1 MPDTNSPPDTTVPVV
16 LSGQVAQQLTSTWQ
30 HDILINGL
38 PFRLWPSDN
47 QPYIRDLQD
56 DKKDQFDNAPV
67 AGEQTFGYWWLRSQP
82 SWHGGSGQIY
92 LDSLANEAN
101 ISRIRFQSSSLA
113 WPWRPGEVGICTPL
127 TGSVASVKRVKQVT
141 WSGTQKLVTMSSV
154 NNTVTVQDL
163 PNLINPVV
171 VTLGTTGTCQDMTT
185 DGVNVYVAIAD
196 SIYKIVPGG
205 TATKI
210 TSQVFSGVVTLG
222 FAKQRLILCLGN
234 KVYDCDPNPPT
245 PPATPTL
252 KFTNPAANY
261 TYTSIGDGPQGI
273 YLAGYSGIMSEMASM
288 SVTDVSGTITLGA
301 PVVNWRSPPGE
312 IINAVLFYVSGLF
325 VLATSNGVRVGM
337 FSLYTGQPQPGAI
350 IMPGVR
356 CTALAG
362 SGQIVYVGANNSI
375 YMVDLGVA
383 IDQAGRYASAL
394 LASGLNNADPTDYVP
409 DLVIY
414 GTGSVN
420 VASSNYVYAVLNNAA
435 QLTYNSSY
443 APATATV
450 TTSWARF
457 GTTEPK
463 RLHYV
468 TIEGN
473 FPVVNGVPAVLSVTA
488 TGSDGS
494 TQTFSVPGGM
504 NQYEF
509 GVNLP
514 PAGAFQVTV
523 KISDTGTGNNVLLR
537 TVQLKALP
545 APRRFREMV
554 LPLRVADWEVTPSG
568 QRSGYRGFAKD
579 RLLQLEDFAT
589 KNQVVTVVDRT
600 TGVNFQAVVR
610 RSQFMQ
616 VVVPSRTNILEGVCN
631 LVLRLV

>member
-16 LSGQVAQQLTSTWQ
+16 LSGQVTQQTTSSWQ
-30 HDILINGL
+30 HDILINGM
-38 PFRLWPSDN
+38 PFRLWPSEQ
-47 QPYIRDLQD
+47 QPYVRDLQD
-56 DKKDQFDNAPV
+56 DKKDQFDNAPI

-92 LDSLANEAN
+92 LDSMQTQGD
-101 ISRIRFQSSSLA
+101 ISRIRFQASSLA
-113 WPWRPGEVGICTPL
+113 WPWRPGEVGVCTPL
-127 TGSVASVKRVKQVT
+127 TGSVASVKKVKQVT

-163 PNLINPVV
+163 PGLINPLV
-171 VTLGTTGTCQDMTT
+171 VTLGAVGTCQDMTT
-185 DGVNVYVAIAD
+185 DGVNVYVAVAD
-196 SIYKIVPGG
+196 SIYKIIPGG

-210 TSQVFSGVVTLG
+210 TSQVFSGVVTIG

-234 KVYDCDPNPPT
+234 KVYDCDANPTT

-252 KFTNPAANY
+252 KYTNPAASY

-273 YLAGYSGIMSEMASM
+273 YLAGYSGVMSEMAM
-288 SVTDVSGTITLGA
+288 MGVADNAGTITLGA
-301 PVVNWRSPPGE
+301 PVVQWRSPPGE
-312 IINAVLFYVSGLF
+312 IVNAVLFYVSGLF
-325 VLATSNGVRVGM
+325 ILATSNGVRVGM

-356 CTALAG
+356 CTSLAG
-362 SGQIVYVGANNSI
+362 SGQIVYVGAANSI

-383 IDQAGRYASAL
+383 IDQSGRYASAL
-394 LASGLNNADPTDYVP
+394 YASGLNVNDPTDYVS

-414 GTGSVN
+414 GTGTVN
-420 VASSNYVYAVLNNAA
+420 VASSNFIYAVLNNAA
-435 QLTYNSSY
+435 QVTYNSSY
-443 APATATV
+443 APTTASV

-463 RLHYV
+463 RLHYITV
-468 TIEGN
+468 EGN
-473 FPVVNGVPAVLSVTA
+473 FPVVNGVTSVLSVTA
-488 TGSDGS
+488 AGSDGS
-494 TQTFSVPGGM
+494 TQTFAVPGGV

-509 GVNLP
+509 GVMLP
-514 PAGAFQVTV
+514 PAAAFQVTV
-523 KISDTGTGNNVLLR
+523 KISDAGAGNGVLLR

-554 LPLRVADWEVTPSG
+554 LPLRVADFEKTPAG
-568 QRSGYRGFAKD
+568 QSTGYVGFAKN

-589 KNQVVTVVDRT
+589 KNTVVTVVDRA

-610 RSQFMQ
+610 RCQFIQ
-616 VVVPSRTNILEGVCN
+616 TLLPSRTNVLEGVCN
-631 LVLRLV
+631 LILRLV